1 MRLARFALASLSGV
15 CFGVAAPPSRW
26 TWLVWIAWL
35 PLLAVLRHARPAP
48 REAFALGLVGRE
60 GEVVLRYGSTSIL
73 GLPVYDRYVSDRGR
87 CGPGE
92 VARTA
97 GVPSADQKYC
107 PVKKCVGSDIFVD
120 Q

>member
-1 MRLARFALASLSGV
+1 MKRGAIAAIFLLLAS
-15 CFGVAAPPSRW
+15 PS
-26 TWLVWIAWL
+26 
-35 PLLAVLRHARPAP
+35 
-48 REAFALGLVGRE
+48 FAISRYDPTGMACATVQDLVGRE
-60 GEVVLRYGSTSIL
+60 GEVILRYGSSSIL
-73 GLPVYDRYVSDRGR
+73 GLPVYDRYVADRGR